1 MEQSQHK
8 EADKIDNFKNDII
21 SNRDRRKKKTTYSN
35 NDISIEPTYESIK
48 EKNEIVINIDN
59 SDEERIERCKER
71 PKYKPVEKI
80 DKNTQTDTSV
90 LENNKFL
97 SQSQNFLGKKT
108 HNIRQEKND
117 EINQNKKKVFDV
129 VKIPHNFNN
138 NRNNIL
144 ENEMLE
150 NNIQKKHYINNRRNN
165 REKVFNINSIKA
177 YRIYVSPVNSIYE
190 GNEDIKNVGL
200 EFQNFL

>member
-108 HNIRQEKND
+108 YNIPQEKND
-117 EINQNKKKVFDV
+117 EINQNKKY
-129 VKIPHNFNN
+129 
-138 NRNNIL
+138 L
-144 ENEMLE
+144 ML
-150 NNIQKKHYINNRRNN
+150 
-165 REKVFNINSIKA
+165 
-177 YRIYVSPVNSIYE
+177 
-190 GNEDIKNVGL
+190 
-200 EFQNFL
+200 